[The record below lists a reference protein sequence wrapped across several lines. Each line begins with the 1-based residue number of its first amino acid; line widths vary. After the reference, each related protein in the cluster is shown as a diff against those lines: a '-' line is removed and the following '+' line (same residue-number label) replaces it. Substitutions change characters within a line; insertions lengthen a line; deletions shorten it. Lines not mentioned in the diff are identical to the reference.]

1 MRTGNI
7 RRLVIDTYAWIEFF
21 IGSKKGEM
29 VKEYLLGENEV
40 YTPSIVLAEIARKYL
55 RENVT
60 EKIVKKRLELIA
72 KISIIID
79 IDEKLSLE
87 TGKAYLELVKHAK
100 NTGLRQKPSLVDAI
114 ILATA
119 KKLQAKII
127 TGDKHF
133 KGLKETI
140 WIGDH

>member
-29 VKEYLLGENEV
+29 VKDYLLGENEV

-55 RENVT
+55 QENMT
-60 EKIVKKRLELIA
+60 EKIVRKRLELIA
-72 KISIIID
+72 KISIVID
-79 IDEKLSLE
+79 IDEKLALE

-100 NTGLRQKPSLVDAI
+100 NIGLRQKPSLVDAI

-119 KKLQAKII
+119 RKLQAKII
-127 TGDKHF
+127 TGDKRF